1 MISFFTSPWG
11 IVTICLC
18 GIVLLFV
25 LSILLYRQ
33 FFKRFYDII
42 LSGCALIAL
51 SPIFLILAGIVA
63 VNLGKPVLFCQLRP
77 GKNGKIFR
85 LHKFRSMTSET
96 DEEGSL
102 LPDDQRMTSFGKK
115 LRNSSLDELP
125 ELWDIFRGKMSIVG
139 PRPQLVRD
147 LVFMDENIQKRHNVR
162 PGLTGLAQV
171 SGRNNL
177 TWEERFAYDLQ
188 YVENIS
194 LFKDLKIILQTVLKV
209 FRRSDISTEG
219 METSE
224 DYGDYLLRKGE
235 VSEENYLSKLR
246 EAKVLQ
252 YGYKYKG

>member
-11 IVTICLC
+11 IVTICLS

-51 SPIFLILAGIVA
+51 SPVLLILAGIVA
-63 VNLGKPVLFCQLRP
+63 VNLGRPVLFCQLRP

-96 DEEGSL
+96 DKNGNL
-102 LPDDQRMTSFGKK
+102 LPDDKRMTSFGRK

-177 TWEERFAYDLQ
+177 TWEERFSYDLQ
-188 YVENIS
+188 YVEHIS

-235 VSEENYLSKLR
+235 VSEENYLTKQQ
-246 EAKVLQ
+246 EAKHLTEL
-252 YGYKYKG
+252 

>member
-1 MISFFTSPWG
+1 MIAFFSSPWG
-11 IVTICLC
+11 IVAICLS
-18 GIVLLFV
+18 GIVLLLI

-42 LSGCALIAL
+42 LSGFALIAL
-51 SPIFLILAGIVA
+51 SPVFLILAGIVA
-63 VNLGKPVLFCQLRP
+63 VNLGRPVLFCQLRP

-96 DEEGSL
+96 DEEGNL

-188 YVENIS
+188 YVEHIS

-235 VSEENYLSKLR
+235 VSEENYLTKQQ
-246 EAKVLQ
+246 EAKRLTEL
-252 YGYKYKG
+252 

>member
-1 MISFFTSPWG
+1 MISFVTSPWG
-11 IVTICLC
+11 IVTICASGL
-18 GIVLLFV
+18 VLFFI

-33 FFKRFYDII
+33 FFKRFYDIV
-42 LSGCALIAL
+42 LSGCAIIVLF
-51 SPIFLILAGIVA
+51 PVFLILAGIVA
-63 VNLGKPVLFCQLRP
+63 FKLGRPVLFCQLRP
-77 GKNGKIFR
+77 GKKGKIFR

-96 DEEGSL
+96 DEEGNL
-102 LPDDQRMTSFGKK
+102 LPDEKRMTNFGRK

-147 LVFMDENIQKRHNVR
+147 LVFMDENIQKRHDVR

-177 TWEERFAYDLQ
+177 TWEERFAYDLE
-188 YVENIS
+188 YVEKIS
-194 LFKDLKIILQTVLKV
+194 LFKDLKIIFQTVFKV

-224 DYGDYLLRKGE
+224 DYGDYLLQKGE
-235 VSEENYLSKLR
+235 VSEENYLSKLQ

-252 YGYKYKG
+252 YGHKYKG

>member
-11 IVTICLC
+11 IVTICLS
-18 GIVLLFV
+18 GIVFLFV

-63 VNLGKPVLFCQLRP
+63 VNLGRPVLFCQLRP

-85 LHKFRSMTSET
+85 LHKFRSMTSAT
-96 DEEGSL
+96 DENGNL
-102 LPDDQRMTSFGKK
+102 LPDDKRMTSFGRKF
-115 LRNSSLDELP
+115 RNSSLDELP

-194 LFKDLKIILQTVLKV
+194 LFKDLKIFLQTVLKV

-235 VSEENYLSKLR
+235 VSEENYLTKQQ
-246 EAKVLQ
+246 EAKRLTEL
-252 YGYKYKG
+252 

>member
-11 IVTICLC
+11 IVTICLS

-51 SPIFLILAGIVA
+51 SPVFLILAGIVA
-63 VNLGKPVLFCQLRP
+63 VNLGRPVLFCQLRP

-96 DEEGSL
+96 DEEGNL
-102 LPDDQRMTSFGKK
+102 LPDGQRMTSFGRK

-171 SGRNNL
+171 RGRNNL
-177 TWEERFAYDLQ
+177 TWEERFSYDLQ
-188 YVENIS
+188 YVEHIS

-235 VSEENYLSKLR
+235 VSEENYIMKQQ
-246 EAKVLQ
+246 EAKRLTEL
-252 YGYKYKG
+252 

>member
-1 MISFFTSPWG
+1 MIAFFSSPWG
-11 IVTICLC
+11 IVAICLS
-18 GIVLLFV
+18 GIVLLLI

-42 LSGCALIAL
+42 LSGFALIAL
-51 SPIFLILAGIVA
+51 SPVFLILAGIVA
-63 VNLGKPVLFCQLRP
+63 VNLGRPVLFCQLRP

-96 DEEGSL
+96 DENGNL
-102 LPDDQRMTSFGKK
+102 LPDDQRMTSFGRK

-188 YVENIS
+188 YVEHIS

-235 VSEENYLSKLR
+235 VSEENYLTKQQ
-246 EAKVLQ
+246 EAKRLTEL
-252 YGYKYKG
+252 